1 VRPGSRVASVEPLV
15 GGVNSSVF
23 ELRLADGSSVVLKL
37 YSELLAWELGKEPF
51 VYELLAGR
59 ELPVPEILLTDDS
72 RTLLRH
78 GFALMTKLDG
88 RMLAHVQPSLGE
100 DERARVYRQIG
111 GLLRQWH
118 EVRLDGF
125 GYLGHGEVI
134 DPLPTNVDYMRSLLD
149 RRLARSVALGFPG
162 QLAGRIAAH
171 VAERGELFAGCEEP
185 RLCHNDCHESNLLV
199 ERDGDA
205 WRISGVLDV
214 GNAVAADPLLDL
226 AKTSAYSRWASDAKV
241 DALAEGH
248 GGLREGWR
256 EAIELY
262 ELFHRLELW
271 WWFASTQTQTEHLP
285 ALETALAR
293 AVGV

>member
-1 VRPGSRVASVEPLV
+1 VRPGSRLASVEPLA
-15 GGVNSSVF
+15 GGVNSTVF
-23 ELRLADGSSVVLKL
+23 ELRLADGTSLVLKL

-51 VYELLAGR
+51 VYGLLAGR
-59 ELPVPEILLTDDS
+59 GLPVPEILHTDDS
-72 RTLLRH
+72 RTLLPR

-88 RMLAHVQPSLGE
+88 RMLADVQPSLGE
-100 DERARVYRQIG
+100 EERMQVYRRIG
-111 GLLRQWH
+111 ALLRQWH

-125 GYLGHGEVI
+125 GYLGHGEVV
-134 DPLPTNVDYMRSLLD
+134 DPLPSNADYMRSLFEQ
-149 RRLARSVALGFPG
+149 RLATSVELGLPG
-162 QLAGRIAAH
+162 QLARRIAAH
-171 VAERGELFAGCEEP
+171 AAGREELFTGCEEP
-185 RLCHNDCHESNLLV
+185 CLCHNDCNESNVLV
-199 ERDGDA
+199 ECGDDG
-205 WRISGVLDV
+205 WRVSGVLDV

-248 GGLREGWR
+248 GDLRDGWR
-256 EAIELY
+256 EAVDLY

-271 WWFASTQTQTEHLP
+271 WWFASTHTQTEHLR